1 MIPTLASITLRGLVN
16 RRRTLLLA
24 LVGLIM
30 VVVAFLIGLSAS
42 SESRAQ
48 ELTGRVLGDFG
59 LGVLLPLVA
68 VIVGTAAIGS
78 ELEDGTI
85 IYLLSKPIPRWLV
98 VVVKLLV
105 VWLVVVALVA
115 PAMLL
120 AGILGA
126 GDASL
131 AVAYAVAAIVGA
143 IVYGAVFV
151 AVSVITSRALII
163 GLAYVVIWEGVV
175 AGLFAGTRLIS
186 IRQHALAVADALGP
200 EGTVPAE
207 LDPLVGLIVAAV
219 VTVLAALVAV
229 RRLET
234 VELRGETA

>member
-1 MIPTLASITLRGLVN
+1 MIPTLASVTLRGLVN

-24 LVGLIM
+24 VVGLIM
-30 VVVAFLIGLSAS
+30 VLVAFLVGLSADDDQA
-42 SESRAQ
+42 RR
-48 ELTGRVLGDFG
+48 LTGRVLADFG

-98 VVVKLLV
+98 VLVKLV
-105 VWLVVVALVA
+105 IVWLVVVALVA

-120 AGILGA
+120 AGLLGA

-143 IVYGAVFV
+143 IEYGAVFV
-151 AVSVITSRALII
+151 ALSVITSRALII

-186 IRQHALAVADALGP
+186 IRQHALAVADAMGP
-200 EGTVPAE
+200 EGAVPAE
-207 LDPLVGLIVAAV
+207 LDPAVGLIVAAV